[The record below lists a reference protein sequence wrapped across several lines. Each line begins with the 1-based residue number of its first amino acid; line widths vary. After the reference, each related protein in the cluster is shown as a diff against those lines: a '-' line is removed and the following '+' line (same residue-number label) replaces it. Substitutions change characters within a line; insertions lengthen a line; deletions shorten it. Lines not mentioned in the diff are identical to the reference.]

1 MLLFEQSLFLDIKSE
16 LGFYIRTDAKGR
28 SCFQIYGFHFALFNQ
43 QLIMLQSADLEEEI
57 FFKVLIWL

>member
-16 LGFYIRTDAKGR
+16 LGFYIRAGAKGW
-28 SCFQIYGFHFALFNQ
+28 SYIKIAELQFAVSNQ